1 MPLKVNLAHHPLDAL
16 CVVLD
21 LGHVLPQDPAGH
33 VLRRGW
39 AAAAEQLHQHQRL
52 VNVAHAHAFGDVLAQ
67 ALVGGGV
74 GRGHGG
80 MVAGVR
86 RGVALVKERP
96 LAITLAHE
104 CSPMQ
109 TTHLFTR
116 PRSATTCSQT
126 RILSVALRPG
136 YFAHLVTP
144 LYPGHV
150 FGMICSSMDRLA
162 RLRGSRA
169 APMGR
174 KLSSVLR

>member
-1 MPLKVNLAHHPLDAL
+1 MPPLSTWKSGYGPRREGSAASVAIEAL
-16 CVVLD
+16 
-21 LGHVLPQDPAGH
+21 AGH
-33 VLRRGW
+33 VLCLGW
-39 AAAAEQLHQHQRL
+39 QVAEGGGGMGDAGAGRPRL
-52 VNVAHAHAFGDVLAQ
+52 VR
-67 ALVGGGV
+67 GV
-74 GRGHGG
+74 T
-80 MVAGVR
+80 
-86 RGVALVKERP
+86 GVALVGEKP

-109 TTHLFTR
+109 TTHLWKK
-116 PRSATTCSQT
+116 PRSATTYCQP
-126 RILSVALRPG
+126 RILSVASRPG

-144 LYPGHV
+144 LNPGHV